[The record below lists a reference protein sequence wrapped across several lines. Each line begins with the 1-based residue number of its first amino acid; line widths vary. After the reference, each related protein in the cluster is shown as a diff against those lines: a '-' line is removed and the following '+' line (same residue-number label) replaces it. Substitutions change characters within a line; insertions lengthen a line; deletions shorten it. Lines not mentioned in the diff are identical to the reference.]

1 MGSMK
6 EKKYLKWYNILGY
19 GTGDVAAN
27 LANAFIN
34 MFILIYMTDTV
45 GVNAGVIGVIILF
58 AKCFDGFTDLI
69 FGHFIDRT
77 NTKMGKARPWMF
89 FAQFGVSICVILMFS
104 IPSGMS
110 DTMKYAWFFLTYI
123 CEMSLFYTAN
133 NIAYSSLTALATKN
147 SDERVLMGTVRFVFS
162 IATNLFIAY
171 VGVSLPSKIG
181 YSHTAIIFSIA
192 AIIINTIA
200 VFSVRELP
208 EDELID
214 AKDSAVSGEA
224 AAKPSLIESLKIVF
238 TNKYF
243 IMVLLSYLL
252 FYIYYGTMS
261 SGVYYFKYVMH
272 DASLYSTYSSAN
284 LLPMIP
290 GLIVTP
296 ILVKKFGMYKTNLAG
311 YVFAI
316 AVSVLLMLGG
326 MKGSFT
332 IIMIA
337 VVLRALGTSPL
348 TCDQNALIAEASEYS
363 YRLHGKR
370 IDGMMYSCSTIGNKV
385 GNGIG
390 SALTGILL
398 SASGYVNGFAEQ
410 SQSCINMLNGLFFVL
425 PLVIMILLFIDLFFL
440 KVEEANKKWD
450 AEHSVQ

>member
-45 GVNAGVIGVIILF
+45 GVSAGVIGVIILF
-58 AKCFDGFTDLI
+58 AKCFDGFTDLF

-104 IPSGMS
+104 IPSSMS

-123 CEMSLFYTAN
+123 CEMSMFYTAN

-171 VGVSLPSKIG
+171 VGVSLPAKIG
-181 YSHTAIIFSIA
+181 YSRTAILFSIA

-208 EDELID
+208 EDELMD

-316 AVSVLLMLGG
+316 AASVLLMLGG

-348 TCDQNALIAEASEYS
+348 TGDQNALIAEASE
-363 YRLHGKR
+363 
-370 IDGMMYSCSTIGNKV
+370 
-385 GNGIG
+385 
-390 SALTGILL
+390 
-398 SASGYVNGFAEQ
+398 
-410 SQSCINMLNGLFFVL
+410 
-425 PLVIMILLFIDLFFL
+425 
-440 KVEEANKKWD
+440 
-450 AEHSVQ
+450 

>member
-1 MGSMK
+1 MDGVK

-45 GVNAGVIGVIILF
+45 GVNAGIIGVMILV

-69 FGHFIDRT
+69 FGHCIDRT
-77 NTKMGKARPWMF
+77 KTKMGKARPWMF
-89 FAQFGVSICVILMFS
+89 FAQFGVSICVVLMFS

-110 DTMKYAWFFLTYI
+110 DTMKYVWFFLTYI

-133 NIAYSSLTALATKN
+133 NIAYSSLTALSTKN
-147 SDERVLMGTVRFVFS
+147 SEERVLLGTVRFVFS

-181 YSHTAIIFSIA
+181 YSNTAIIFSIA

-208 EDELID
+208 EEELMD
-214 AKDSAVSGEA
+214 ASDVQSGTDS
-224 AAKPSLIESLKIVF
+224 KPSLLESLKIVF

-252 FYIYYGTMS
+252 FYIYYGTMG
-261 SGVYYFKYVMH
+261 SGVYYFTYVMH
-272 DASLYSTYSSAN
+272 DANLYSTYSSAN

-290 GLIVTP
+290 GLIITP
-296 ILVKKFGMYKTNLAG
+296 ILVKKFGMYKSNLAG
-311 YVFAI
+311 YVLAI
-316 AVSVLLMLGG
+316 LASILLMFGG
-326 MKGSFT
+326 FQGSFT
-332 IIMIA
+332 VIMIA
-337 VVLRALGTSPL
+337 TVLRALGTAPL
-348 TCDQNALIAEASEYS
+348 TGDQNALIAEASEYS
-363 YRLHGKR
+363 YHKHGKR

-390 SALTGILL
+390 SAMTGILL
-398 SASGYVNGFAEQ
+398 AASGYVNGAAQQ
-410 SQSCINMLNGLFFVL
+410 SESCINMLNGLFFVL
-425 PLVIMILLFIDLFFL
+425 PLVIMILLFIDLSFL
-440 KVEEANKKWD
+440 KVEDANKKWA
-450 AEHSVQ
+450 AEHNAQ

>member
-1 MGSMK
+1 MDGVK

-45 GVNAGVIGVIILF
+45 GVNAGIIGVMILV

-69 FGHFIDRT
+69 FGHCIDRT
-77 NTKMGKARPWMF
+77 KTKMGKARPWMF
-89 FAQFGVSICVILMFS
+89 FAQFGVSICVVLMFS

-110 DTMKYAWFFLTYI
+110 DTMKYVWFFLTYI

-133 NIAYSSLTALATKN
+133 NIAYSSLTALSTKN
-147 SDERVLMGTVRFVFS
+147 SEERVLLGTVRFVFS

-181 YSHTAIIFSIA
+181 YSNTAIIFSIA

-208 EDELID
+208 EEELMD
-214 AKDSAVSGEA
+214 AADVQSSTDS
-224 AAKPSLIESLKIVF
+224 KPSLLESLKIVF

-252 FYIYYGTMS
+252 FYIYYGTMG
-261 SGVYYFKYVMH
+261 SGVYYFTYVMH
-272 DASLYSTYSSAN
+272 DANLYSTYSSAN

-290 GLIVTP
+290 GLIITP
-296 ILVKKFGMYKTNLAG
+296 ILVKKFGMYKSNLAG
-311 YVFAI
+311 YVLAI
-316 AVSVLLMLGG
+316 AASILLMLGG
-326 MKGSFT
+326 FKGSFT
-332 IIMIA
+332 VIMIA
-337 VVLRALGTSPL
+337 TVLRALGTAPL
-348 TCDQNALIAEASEYS
+348 TGDQNALIAEASEYS
-363 YRLHGKR
+363 YHKHGKR

-390 SALTGILL
+390 SAMTGILL
-398 SASGYVNGFAEQ
+398 AASGYVNGAAQQ

-425 PLVIMILLFIDLFFL
+425 PLIIMILLFIDLFFL
-440 KVEEANKKWD
+440 KVEDANKKWA
-450 AEHSVQ
+450 AEHNAQ

>member
-1 MGSMK
+1 MDGTK

-45 GVNAGVIGVIILF
+45 GVNAGIIGVMILV

-69 FGHFIDRT
+69 FGHCIDRT
-77 NTKMGKARPWMF
+77 KTKMGKARPWMF
-89 FAQFGVSICVILMFS
+89 FAQFGVSICVVLMFS

-110 DTMKYAWFFLTYI
+110 DTMKYVWFFLTYI

-133 NIAYSSLTALATKN
+133 NIAYSSLTALSTKN
-147 SDERVLMGTVRFVFS
+147 SEERVLLGTVRFVFS

-171 VGVSLPSKIG
+171 VGVSLPAKIG
-181 YSHTAIIFSIA
+181 FSHTAIIFSIA

-208 EDELID
+208 DEELMD
-214 AKDSAVSGEA
+214 ASDAGTA
-224 AAKPSLIESLKIVF
+224 ADAKPSLLESLKIVF

-252 FYIYYGTMS
+252 FYIYYGTMG
-261 SGVYYFKYVMH
+261 SGVYYFTYVMH
-272 DASLYSTYSSAN
+272 DANLYSTYSSAN

-290 GLIVTP
+290 GLIITP
-296 ILVKKFGMYKTNLAG
+296 ILVKKFGMYKSNLAG
-311 YVFAI
+311 YVLAI
-316 AVSVLLMLGG
+316 LASILLMFGG
-326 MKGSFT
+326 FQGSFT
-332 IIMIA
+332 VIMIA
-337 VVLRALGTSPL
+337 TVLRALGTAPL
-348 TCDQNALIAEASEYS
+348 TGDQNALIAEASEYS
-363 YRLHGKR
+363 YHKHGKR

-390 SALTGILL
+390 SAMTGILL
-398 SASGYVNGFAEQ
+398 AASGYVNGAAQQ
-410 SQSCINMLNGLFFVL
+410 SESCINMLNGLFFVL

-440 KVEEANKKWD
+440 KVEDANKKWA
-450 AEHSVQ
+450 AEHNAQ

>member
-1 MGSMK
+1 MDGTK

-45 GVNAGVIGVIILF
+45 GVNAGIIGVMILI

-69 FGHFIDRT
+69 FGHCIDRT
-77 NTKMGKARPWMF
+77 KTKMGKARPWMF
-89 FAQFGVSICVILMFS
+89 FAQFGVSICVVLMFS

-110 DTMKYAWFFLTYI
+110 DTMKYVWFFLTYI

-133 NIAYSSLTALATKN
+133 NIAYSSLTALSTKN
-147 SDERVLMGTVRFVFS
+147 SEERVLLGTVRFVFS

-171 VGVSLPSKIG
+171 VGVSLPAKIG
-181 YSHTAIIFSIA
+181 FSHTAIIFSIA

-208 EDELID
+208 DEELMD
-214 AKDSAVSGEA
+214 ASDAVTPTD
-224 AAKPSLIESLKIVF
+224 AKPSLLESLKIVF

-252 FYIYYGTMS
+252 FYIYYGTMG
-261 SGVYYFKYVMH
+261 SGVYYFTYVMH
-272 DASLYSTYSSAN
+272 DANLYSTYSSAN

-290 GLIVTP
+290 GLIITP
-296 ILVKKFGMYKTNLAG
+296 ILVKKFGMYKSNLAG
-311 YVFAI
+311 YVLAI
-316 AVSVLLMLGG
+316 LASILLMFGG
-326 MKGSFT
+326 FQGSFT
-332 IIMIA
+332 VIMIA
-337 VVLRALGTSPL
+337 TVLRALGTAPL
-348 TCDQNALIAEASEYS
+348 TGDQNALIAEASEYS
-363 YRLHGKR
+363 YHKHGKR

-390 SALTGILL
+390 SAMTGILL
-398 SASGYVNGFAEQ
+398 AASGYVNGAAQQ
-410 SQSCINMLNGLFFVL
+410 SESCINMLNGLFFVL

-440 KVEEANKKWD
+440 KVEDANKKWA
-450 AEHSVQ
+450 AEHNAQ

>member
-1 MGSMK
+1 MDGIK

-45 GVNAGVIGVIILF
+45 GVNAGIIGVMILV

-69 FGHFIDRT
+69 FGHCIDRT
-77 NTKMGKARPWMF
+77 KTKMGKARPWMF
-89 FAQFGVSICVILMFS
+89 FAQFGVSICVVLLFS

-110 DTMKYAWFFLTYI
+110 DTMKYVWFFVTYI

-133 NIAYSSLTALATKN
+133 NIAYSSLTALSTKN
-147 SDERVLMGTVRFVFS
+147 SEERVLLGTVRFVFS

-171 VGVSLPSKIG
+171 VGVSLPAKIG
-181 YSHTAIIFSIA
+181 FSHTAIVFSIA

-208 EDELID
+208 DEELMD
-214 AKDSAVSGEA
+214 ASDAGTA
-224 AAKPSLIESLKIVF
+224 ADAKPSLLESLKIVF

-252 FYIYYGTMS
+252 FYIYYGTMG
-261 SGVYYFKYVMH
+261 SGVYYFTYVMH

-290 GLIVTP
+290 GLIITP
-296 ILVKKFGMYKTNLAG
+296 ILVKKFGMYKSNLAG
-311 YVFAI
+311 YVLAI
-316 AVSVLLMLGG
+316 LASVLLMFGG
-326 MKGSFT
+326 FQGSFT
-332 IIMIA
+332 VIMVA
-337 VVLRALGTSPL
+337 TVLRALGTAPL
-348 TCDQNALIAEASEYS
+348 TGDQNALIAEASEYS
-363 YRLHGKR
+363 YHKHGKR

-390 SALTGILL
+390 SAMTGILL
-398 SASGYVNGFAEQ
+398 AASGYVNGAAQQ
-410 SQSCINMLNGLFFVL
+410 SESCINMLNGLFFVL

-440 KVEEANKKWD
+440 KVEDANKKWA
-450 AEHSVQ
+450 AEHNAQ

>member
-1 MGSMK
+1 MDGIK

-27 LANAFIN
+27 LSNAFIN

-45 GVNAGVIGVIILF
+45 GVNAGVIGVMILI

-69 FGHFIDRT
+69 FGHLVDRT
-77 NTKMGKARPWMF
+77 KSKMGKARPWMF
-89 FAQFGVSICVILMFS
+89 FAQFGVSICVVLMFS
-104 IPSGMS
+104 IPSSGS
-110 DTMKYAWFFLTYI
+110 DTMKYVWFFLTYI

-133 NIAYSSLTALATKN
+133 NIAYSSLTALCTKN
-147 SDERVLMGTVRFVFS
+147 GEERVLLGTVRFVFS

-181 YSHTAIIFSIA
+181 YSQTAIIFSIA
-192 AIIINTIA
+192 AVIINTIA

-208 EDELID
+208 DSELMG
-214 AKDSAVSGEA
+214 ATEA
-224 AAKPSLIESLKIVF
+224 EGVKEEKPSLIESLKIVF

-252 FYIYYGTMS
+252 FYIYYGSMGS
-261 SGVYYFKYVMH
+261 AVYYFTYVMH
-272 DASLYSTYSSAN
+272 DANLYSTYSSAN

-290 GLIVTP
+290 ALILTP
-296 ILVKKFGMYKTNLAG
+296 ILVKKFGMYKSNLAG
-311 YVFAI
+311 YVLAI
-316 AVSVLLMLGG
+316 AASVLLMVGG
-326 MKGSFT
+326 FSGSFA
-332 IIMIA
+332 IILVA
-337 VVLRALGTSPL
+337 TVLRAIGTSPL
-348 TCDQNALIAEASEYS
+348 TGDQNALIAEASEYS
-363 YRLHGKR
+363 YHKHGKR

-385 GNGIG
+385 GNGLG

-398 SASGYVNGFAEQ
+398 AASGYVSEAAEQ
-410 SQSCINMLNGLFFVL
+410 SASCISMLNGMFFVL

-440 KVEEANKKWD
+440 KVEDANKKWKQQHN
-450 AEHSVQ
+450 A

>member
-1 MGSMK
+1 MDGIK

-45 GVNAGVIGVIILF
+45 GVNAGVIGVMILI

-69 FGHFIDRT
+69 FGHCIDRT
-77 NTKMGKARPWMF
+77 KTKMGKARPWMF
-89 FAQFGVSICVILMFS
+89 FAQFGVSICVVLLFS

-110 DTMKYAWFFLTYI
+110 DTMKYVWFFLTYV

-133 NIAYSSLTALATKN
+133 NIAYSSLTALSTKN
-147 SDERVLMGTVRFVFS
+147 SEERVLLGTVRFVFS

-181 YSHTAIIFSIA
+181 YSHTAIVFSIA
-192 AIIINTIA
+192 AIIINTMA

-208 EDELID
+208 DDELLD
-214 AKDSAVSGEA
+214 ASNVQSGTDS
-224 AAKPSLIESLKIVF
+224 KPSLMESLKIVF

-252 FYIYYGTMS
+252 FYIYYGTMG
-261 SGVYYFKYVMH
+261 SGVYYFTYVMH
-272 DASLYSTYSSAN
+272 DANLYSTYSSAN

-290 GLIVTP
+290 GLILTP
-296 ILVKKFGMYKTNLAG
+296 ILVKKFGMYKSNLAG
-311 YVFAI
+311 YALAI
-316 AVSVLLMLGG
+316 AASILLMFGG
-326 MKGSFT
+326 FKGSFT
-332 IIMIA
+332 VIMIA
-337 VVLRALGTSPL
+337 TVLRAIGTAPL
-348 TCDQNALIAEASEYS
+348 TGDQNALIAEASEYS
-363 YRLHGKR
+363 YHKHGKR

-390 SALTGILL
+390 SAMTGILL
-398 SASGYVNGFAEQ
+398 AASGYVNGAAQQ

-425 PLVIMILLFIDLFFL
+425 PLIMMILLFIDLFFL
-440 KVEEANKKWD
+440 KVEDANKKW
-450 AEHSVQ
+450 AEEHTQK

>member
-1 MGSMK
+1 MGSIQ
-6 EKKYLKWYNILGY
+6 EKKYLKWYNVLGY

-45 GVNAGVIGVIILF
+45 GVNAGVIGVMILV

-77 NTKMGKARPWMF
+77 KTKMGKARPWMF
-89 FAQFGVSICVILMFS
+89 FAQFGVSICVVLMFS
-104 IPSGMS
+104 IPSSMS
-110 DTMKYAWFFLTYI
+110 DTMKYVWFFLTYI

-171 VGVSLPSKIG
+171 VGVSLPAKIG
-181 YSHTAIIFSIA
+181 FSQTAIIFSIA

-208 EDELID
+208 EDELMD
-214 AKDSAVSGEA
+214 NSDDNASKDT

-252 FYIYYGTMS
+252 FYIYYGTMG
-261 SGVYYFKYVMH
+261 SGVYYFTYVMH
-272 DASLYSTYSSAN
+272 DANLYSTYSSAN

-290 GLIVTP
+290 GLIITP
-296 ILVKKFGMYKTNLAG
+296 ILVKKFGMYKSNLAG
-311 YVFAI
+311 YVVAIFA
-316 AVSVLLMLGG
+316 SVLLMFGG
-326 MKGSFT
+326 FRGSFT
-332 IIMIA
+332 VIMVA
-337 VVLRALGTSPL
+337 TVLRALGTAPL
-348 TCDQNALIAEASEYS
+348 TGDQNALIAEASEYS
-363 YRLHGKR
+363 YHKHGKR

-390 SALTGILL
+390 SAMTGILL
-398 SASGYVNGFAEQ
+398 AASGYVSGAAEQ
-410 SQSCINMLNGLFFVL
+410 SQSCINMLNGVFFVL
-425 PLVIMILLFIDLFFL
+425 PLIIMVLLFIDLFFL
-440 KVEEANKKWD
+440 KVEDANKKWA
-450 AEHSVQ
+450 AEHSTK

>member
-1 MGSMK
+1 MDGIK

-45 GVNAGVIGVIILF
+45 GVNAGVIGVMILI

-69 FGHFIDRT
+69 FGHCIDRT
-77 NTKMGKARPWMF
+77 KTKMGKARPWMF
-89 FAQFGVSICVILMFS
+89 FAQFGVSICVVLLFS

-110 DTMKYAWFFLTYI
+110 DTMKYVWFFLTYV

-133 NIAYSSLTALATKN
+133 NIAYSSLTALSTKN
-147 SDERVLMGTVRFVFS
+147 SEERVLLGTVRFVFS

-200 VFSVRELP
+200 VFSVHELP
-208 EDELID
+208 DDELMD
-214 AKDSAVSGEA
+214 ASDVPDGTDS
-224 AAKPSLIESLKIVF
+224 KLSLIESLKIVF

-252 FYIYYGTMS
+252 FYIYYGTMG
-261 SGVYYFKYVMH
+261 SGVYYFTYVMH
-272 DASLYSTYSSAN
+272 DANLYSTYSSAN

-296 ILVKKFGMYKTNLAG
+296 ILVKKFGMYKSNLAG
-311 YVFAI
+311 YVLAI
-316 AVSVLLMLGG
+316 AASILLMAGG
-326 MKGSFT
+326 FKGSFT
-332 IIMIA
+332 MIMIA
-337 VVLRALGTSPL
+337 TVLRAIGTAPL
-348 TCDQNALIAEASEYS
+348 TGDQNALIAEASEYS
-363 YRLHGKR
+363 YHMHGKR

-398 SASGYVNGFAEQ
+398 AASGYVNGAAEQ
-410 SQSCINMLNGLFFVL
+410 SQACIHMLNGLFFVL
-425 PLVIMILLFIDLFFL
+425 PLVMMILLFIDLFFL
-440 KVEEANKKWD
+440 KVEDANKKW
-450 AEHSVQ
+450 AEEHTAQ

>member
-1 MGSMK
+1 MDGVK

-27 LANAFIN
+27 LAKAFIN

-45 GVNAGVIGVIILF
+45 GVNAGIIGVMILV

-69 FGHFIDRT
+69 FGHCIDRT
-77 NTKMGKARPWMF
+77 KTKMGKARPWMF
-89 FAQFGVSICVILMFS
+89 FAQFGVSICVVLMFS

-110 DTMKYAWFFLTYI
+110 DTMKYVWFFLTYI

-133 NIAYSSLTALATKN
+133 NIAYSSLTALSTKN
-147 SDERVLMGTVRFVFS
+147 SEERVLLGTVRFVFS

-181 YSHTAIIFSIA
+181 YSNTAIIFSIA

-208 EDELID
+208 EEELMD
-214 AKDSAVSGEA
+214 ASDVQSGTDS
-224 AAKPSLIESLKIVF
+224 KPSLLESLKIVF

-252 FYIYYGTMS
+252 FYIYYGTMG
-261 SGVYYFKYVMH
+261 SGVYYFTYVMH
-272 DASLYSTYSSAN
+272 DANLYSTYSSAN

-290 GLIVTP
+290 GLIITP
-296 ILVKKFGMYKTNLAG
+296 ILVKKFGMYKSNLAG
-311 YVFAI
+311 YVLAI
-316 AVSVLLMLGG
+316 LASILLMFGG
-326 MKGSFT
+326 FQGSFT
-332 IIMIA
+332 VIMIA
-337 VVLRALGTSPL
+337 TVLRALGTAPL
-348 TCDQNALIAEASEYS
+348 TGDQNALIAEASEYS
-363 YRLHGKR
+363 YHKHGKR

-390 SALTGILL
+390 SAMTGILL
-398 SASGYVNGFAEQ
+398 AASGYVNGAAQQ
-410 SQSCINMLNGLFFVL
+410 SESCINMLNGLFFVL

-440 KVEEANKKWD
+440 KVEDANKKWA
-450 AEHSVQ
+450 AEHNAQ

>member
-1 MGSMK
+1 MDGVK

-45 GVNAGVIGVIILF
+45 GVNAGIIGVMILV

-69 FGHFIDRT
+69 FGHCIDRT
-77 NTKMGKARPWMF
+77 KTKMGKARPWMF
-89 FAQFGVSICVILMFS
+89 FAQFGVSICVVLMFS

-110 DTMKYAWFFLTYI
+110 DTMKYVWFFLTYI

-133 NIAYSSLTALATKN
+133 NIAYSSLTALSTKN
-147 SDERVLMGTVRFVFS
+147 SEERVLLGTVRFVFS

-181 YSHTAIIFSIA
+181 YSNTAIIFSIA

-208 EDELID
+208 EEELMD
-214 AKDSAVSGEA
+214 ASDVQSGTDS
-224 AAKPSLIESLKIVF
+224 KPSLLESLKIVF

-252 FYIYYGTMS
+252 FYIYYGTMG
-261 SGVYYFKYVMH
+261 SGVYYFTYVMH
-272 DASLYSTYSSAN
+272 DANLYSTYSSAN

-290 GLIVTP
+290 GLIITP
-296 ILVKKFGMYKTNLAG
+296 ILVKKFGMYKSNLAG
-311 YVFAI
+311 YVLAI
-316 AVSVLLMLGG
+316 LASILLMFGG
-326 MKGSFT
+326 FQGSFT
-332 IIMIA
+332 VIMIA
-337 VVLRALGTSPL
+337 TVLRALGTAPL
-348 TCDQNALIAEASEYS
+348 TGDQNALIAEASEYS
-363 YRLHGKR
+363 YHKHGKR

-390 SALTGILL
+390 SAMTGILL
-398 SASGYVNGFAEQ
+398 AASGYVNGAAQQ
-410 SQSCINMLNGLFFVL
+410 SESCINMLNGLFFVL

-440 KVEEANKKWD
+440 KVEDANKKWA
-450 AEHSVQ
+450 AEHNAQ